1 MKLQFIFSS
10 IVLVTFLSTTNQIYS
25 QSIATPQLL
34 SPANA
39 ATNQK
44 STLTISW
51 QAVTGADH
59 YKVYV
64 GSANQFN
71 NILSDTNYVGTS
83 YVLNN
88 LANGTY
94 VWRIIAKRTSP
105 YQAGEVSAAWTFT
118 VVGSTSGGGNNGGGT
133 TTGLLTPSLIT
144 PTNGSVFQVLGS
156 NLTWTSVSGA
166 TSYIVKIA
174 TDALMANVIFT
185 DNAVTTTNRIAQN
198 LTYNTAYYWTIQA
211 ANASSK
217 SSVSNVGSFTTMP
230 DNPNVV
236 TSHPRLLITQ
246 ADLPRLRS
254 WATASNPMYV
264 SLQTALNS
272 AIGYYNN
279 KFFPGGQPNSIW
291 PDNGGTTWTAAVTES
306 YAEFF
311 AFWSLIDPIVANRPI
326 HAQRARN
333 LLMYVIN
340 QASLGKSAGVP
351 FRDPQFMT
359 YDRSRIYG
367 EACPLTVDM
376 IYNAKDAQNNDILT
390 TADKAQIRN
399 VFMTWCNDQLTAYNH
414 PTPVGLS
421 NDKSISLTNRW
432 ILNNYYSGHARNVT
446 FMSLS
451 IDATDD
457 APVNPNLPYS
467 ALDNSLR
474 SYIYNATGAWLYQ
487 QYAQFETP
495 TVVSADYNV
504 SANRLGMGSGGFS
517 AEGSLYGQSIGWVS
531 EELLALKNAG
541 WLDENVIGKQAR
553 LYNNAYWSR
562 LMDALINTI
571 APTPQVPASA
581 SYLGPVYFGA
591 NYGDLLRSWVTP
603 EIFDVTAS
611 IGLTAMKSGNQN
623 LLNKSLWFSKN
634 ALEGGSA
641 NWTQRASN
649 FWPNS
654 YATAGI
660 NYFLLFD
667 PATSANVIDPRPNM
681 PTTFVDNSLNRIS
694 ARTDWSTTATWFDWH
709 CHWTS
714 INHQSGDGNQFEFY
728 RKGEWLIKE
737 RSGYSNDGIGYTSE
751 FHNTLG
757 LQNDVPANLQ
767 WFEGATSQ
775 RGGQWTNSAAIGDPT
790 AINSIGNGF
799 VYATGDATNLYNRYN
814 ATDILFASRSIVWL
828 KPNFI
833 VVYDRAKSKT
843 ANRFKRFFLQ
853 FTAPPA
859 ISGKNVTVST
869 PGGQKVYVSNLL
881 PTTSVL
887 TTAPS
892 EILNSLAQLEQ
903 TTSELKI
910 EDPSNPSDIRFLNVI
925 QGADGN
931 VLQDV
936 ATSLQSTAGT
946 LFEGSIVKNI
956 AVLFP
961 NVWNAAFTSTTYS
974 VPSTVTSQIVTGLTP
989 NTGYT
994 VSQTPNGNNVTV
1006 TITLGGSA
1014 MSDAGGVL
1022 VIGNSTISALVNLP
1036 VTKSSSALQAT
1047 PNPLS
1052 DNTTISYE
1060 LKESSIVS
1068 LKVINIF
1075 GEEVATLT
1083 SNEVLSIGY
1092 YEKVFNVGNLPNGL
1106 YICSL
1111 QTGDKVENL
1120 RIVVSH

>member
-1 MKLQFIFSS
+1 MKLQFLFSS
-10 IVLVTFLSTTNQIYS
+10 IVLVLLLSTPNQIQS
-25 QSIATPQLL
+25 QPLAVPVLL

-39 ATNQK
+39 ATNQTSSVK
-44 STLTISW
+44 ITW
-51 QAVTGADH
+51 QAVLGADK

-64 GSANQFN
+64 GSANHFN
-71 NILSDTNYVGTS
+71 DVVNDTNYAGTS
-83 YVLNN
+83 YQLSN
-88 LANGTY
+88 LPNGTY
-94 VWRIIAKRTSP
+94 TWRLNAKRSSP
-105 YQAGEVSAAWTFT
+105 YQTSEVSAAWTFT
-118 VVGSTSGGGNNGGGT
+118 VVGSTNGGGNNGGG

-144 PTNGSVFQVLGS
+144 PTKGSILQVLGA
-156 NLTWTSVSGA
+156 NLSWTSVTGA
-166 TSYIVKIA
+166 TSYIVKVA
-174 TDALMANVIFT
+174 TDALMTNVVFT

-198 LTYNTAYYWTIQA
+198 LTYNTGYYWTVQA
-211 ANASSK
+211 ANATSK
-217 SSVSNVGSFTTMP
+217 SAVSNVGAFTTMP
-230 DNPNVV
+230 DNPNAV
-236 TSHPRLLITQ
+236 TTHPRLMFTQ

-254 WATASNPMYV
+254 WATASNPMYG
-264 SLQTALNS
+264 SLQTALSS
-272 AIGYYNN
+272 AIGYYNS
-279 KFFPGGQPNSIW
+279 KFFPNGQPNPVW

-311 AFWSLIDPIVANRPI
+311 AFWSLIDPVVANRPI

-359 YDRSRIYG
+359 YDRSRVYG
-367 EACPLTVDM
+367 EACPLTVDW

-390 TADKAQIRN
+390 TADKAKIRD
-399 VFMTWCNDQLTAYNH
+399 VFRTWCNDQLTAYNH

-432 ILNNYYSGHARNVT
+432 ILNNYYSGHARNLT

-451 IDATDD
+451 LDAADD
-457 APVNPNLPYS
+457 APVNPNLHFS

-495 TVVSADYNV
+495 SVVSTDYNV
-504 SANRLGMGSGGFS
+504 PANGLGMGSGGFS

-541 WLDENVIGKQAR
+541 WMDENVIGKQAR
-553 LYNNAYWSR
+553 LYNNAYWTR
-562 LMDALINTI
+562 LMNALINTI
-571 APTPQVPASA
+571 APAPQVPASA
-581 SYLGPVYFGA
+581 SYLGPVYFAA
-591 NYGDLLRSWVTP
+591 NYGDLLRSWVTQ
-603 EIFDVTAS
+603 EIFDVTAA
-611 IGLTAMKSGNQN
+611 IGLTAMKSGDQN

-634 ALEGGSA
+634 ALEGGST
-641 NWTQRASN
+641 NWIQRASN
-649 FWPNS
+649 IWPNS
-654 YATAGI
+654 YATGGI

-667 PATSANVIDPRPNM
+667 PATSANVPDPRPSM

-694 ARTDWSTTATWFDWH
+694 ARTDWSTTATWFDWQ
-709 CHWTS
+709 CHWTG

-767 WFEGATSQ
+767 WFEGATSS
-775 RGGQWTNSAAIGDPT
+775 RGGQWTNGVNNGDPS
-790 AINSIGNGF
+790 AITSVGNGF
-799 VYATGDATNLYNRYN
+799 VYGTGDATNLYNRYN

-828 KPNFI
+828 EPNFI

-853 FTAPPA
+853 FTAPPV

-892 EILNSLAQLEQ
+892 EVLNSLAQLEQ

-910 EDPSNPSDIRFLNVI
+910 EDPTNPSDIRFLNVI

-931 VLQDV
+931 VSKDV
-936 ATSLQSTAGT
+936 AGSIQSFAGT

-961 NVWNAAFTSTTYS
+961 NVWNAAFSTTSYT
-974 VPSTVTSQIVTGLTP
+974 VPSSVTSQIVTGLTP
-989 NTGYT
+989 NGGYT
-994 VSQTPNGNNVTV
+994 VNLTPNGNNVTV
-1006 TITLGGSA
+1006 TITNGGSTLA
-1014 MSDAGGVL
+1014 DAGGVL
-1022 VIGNSTISALVNLP
+1022 VIGNTAISALVNHSTNL
-1036 VTKSSSALQAT
+1036 KSSALQAS
-1047 PNPLS
+1047 PNPFS
-1052 DNTTISYE
+1052 DNTIISYE
-1060 LKESSIVS
+1060 LTEETKVG
-1068 LKVINIF
+1068 LKVVNIL
-1075 GEEVATLT
+1075 GEEVAILA
-1083 SNEVLSIGY
+1083 NDELQQIGS
-1092 YEKVFNVGNLPNGL
+1092 YEKVFNVGNLPNGIYL
-1106 YICSL
+1106 CSL
-1111 QTGDKVENL
+1111 KTGNKIENL
-1120 RIVVSH
+1120 RIVINK